1 MNQIEEIK
9 ECIKDFICEKKQT
22 QCQISEI
29 ENKRIQLAKQRND
42 KKRVHSDWTEID
54 MLGKQIAELGCQSQ
68 ELQNKL
74 DFKVREKRY
83 QIYSV
88 IENLIV
94 EGIRKIRRLNEEIQE
109 LEENIASQKERNIK
123 YQIQKQEFCER
134 FGRMPELSEE
144 AIEECK
150 RQEENAKQSI
160 EKIEKLKVEI
170 ENIED
175 EMEESAI
182 LKRKIKNGNWNF
194 IAEEEK
200 TQENTDI
207 EPLEIEEI
215 EDISIEEIKPTEEL
229 YVEEFKPVEELH
241 IQEFEPVEELHIQ
254 EFEPVEE
261 LHIQDMEPIEELHVQ
276 EFNENDLTEIC
287 SNNEINTE
295 TVKEKQI
302 EDEVLKEIEE
312 LAKQIVEEIV
322 AKQTQDINVKKIEE
336 QENVENN
343 IAEPEDIITSEN
355 EDNSKTVVPQFAQ
368 KVTISNIVIK
378 IENEELVYKALMS
391 NGEEVKIYPG
401 KIEEEN
407 VLLRDKQSRE
417 ECKEILINYT
427 IREYKLF
434 DKKIVKSIDPLVCE
448 LLIECSKKYEYD
460 AHELIYNY
468 AMSFSYDLENDAETI
483 PAITYNLAYLAQSNL
498 NKKEKAILRKICKN
512 AKKNNRIE
520 IIENFAGFSKIK
532 YIFRKLLALDNIKAL
547 PEGKY

>member
-9 ECIKDFICEKKQT
+9 ECIKGFICEKRQT

-29 ENKRIQLAKQRND
+29 ENKRIQLAQERND

-74 DFKVREKRY
+74 DFKVREKRT

-144 AIEECK
+144 AVEECK
-150 RQEENAKQSI
+150 RQEENATQSI

-182 LKRKIKNGNWNF
+182 LKRKIKNGNWNS
-194 IAEEEK
+194 IEEEEK

-215 EDISIEEIKPTEEL
+215 EDISVEEIKPTEEL
-229 YVEEFKPVEELH
+229 YIEEFKPVEELH

-261 LHIQDMEPIEELHVQ
+261 LHIQDMEPIEELHIQ
-276 EFNENDLTEIC
+276 EFNENDLTEVC
-287 SNNEINTE
+287 SNNDMNIE

-336 QENVENN
+336 QESVENN
-343 IAEPEDIITSEN
+343 IAEPEDIITSES
-355 EDNSKTVVPQFAQ
+355 DNNA
-368 KVTISNIVIK
+368 KVIIPLFGQRATISNIIAK

-391 NGEEVKIYPG
+391 NGEEVRLYPG

-407 VLLRDKQSRE
+407 VLLRDKQNRE
-417 ECKEILINYT
+417 ECKEILINYS
-427 IREYKLF
+427 IREYKSF
-434 DKKIVKSIDPLVCE
+434 DKKVVKEIDPLICE

-498 NKKEKAILRKICKN
+498 TNKEKKILRKICKH

-520 IIENFAGFSKIK
+520 IIENFAGFNKIK
-532 YIFRKLLALDNIKAL
+532 YIFRKLLALDNIRAL